1 VLAHSILKSFRTHFA
16 KYCAV
21 SKSRT
26 NIQSFWSI
34 NGSLELLRLL
44 RQFRTNHKI
53 TSIVTG
59 DFSAM
64 FTALPH
70 SCIMENIKFIVSL
83 CFKNS
88 GKQYIRVNRGEC
100 YYTDDGAGVT
110 FRKEE
115 VLDLIGSIVD
125 SAYVKFAGCVYK
137 QVSGVPMGS
146 NCSPL
151 LADLTLL
158 ALEFKYCM
166 KAKPRFTV
174 FRYVDDVLVLNCPNF
189 EQLVP
194 EIYPPELILSVTS
207 SQNCAPFL
215 DMRLEL
221 RLQSFTSAGTTKPTT
236 SIFRSY
242 GMVLQRA
249 TFPVRFAIKCSLPK
263 FYV

>member
-1 VLAHSILKSFRTHFA
+1 
-16 KYCAV
+16 
-21 SKSRT
+21 
-26 NIQSFWSI
+26 
-34 NGSLELLRLL
+34 
-44 RQFRTNHKI
+44 
-53 TSIVTG
+53 
-59 DFSAM
+59 
-64 FTALPH
+64 
-70 SCIMENIKFIVSL
+70 MENIKFIVNL

-100 YYTDDGAGVT
+100 YYTDEDTGIT

-115 VLDLIGSIVD
+115 VLDLMESIVD
-125 SAYVKFAGCVYK
+125 TAYVKFAGCVYK

-166 KAKPRFTV
+166 KEKPRFTV

-189 EQLVP
+189 DQLVP

-221 RLQSFTSAGTTKPTT
+221 KTEKLHIGWYNKTNDFDFPVIWYGSAESNVSSQVCYQVFTSEILRLARICDDLSEFSERFKCLFRMFLENGSDINRLFRTATKFCAKNQTLLLK
-236 SIFRSY
+236 FGFCKR
-242 GMVLQRA
+242 RA
-249 TFPVRFAIKCSLPK
+249 VSTFLLNICG
-263 FYV
+263 